1 MLKIVEAFSGIGA
14 QREALIKA
22 NIKYEI
28 LNTIEWDINAI
39 YAYDQMHH
47 TDNKPSEYSKEAIL
61 QKISKYTLSPD
72 GKKPFGSRGL
82 KHLSEK
88 KLQLLYAAI
97 DRNHNLCDITKVHGE
112 DLPDDIDVLTYSF
125 PCQDLS
131 IAKNFQNLDSPGI
144 DKGAGTRSGLLW
156 EIERILKEKEKNS
169 HSLPKFLLME
179 NVNAI
184 NSPRHHPNFKL
195 WRDELT
201 EMGYVNKVYKGLQ
214 ANDFGVPQARSR
226 TFMLSVHSDKLS
238 ELEIDD
244 LKFKREANLSDYL
257 RLGKYPGEAKI
268 ATPNFTPSRQKIYND
283 NKHLV
288 ENGEIISEFT
298 NTISTKQDRNP
309 NAGVIIENHK
319 MRYLTPR
326 ECFLLM
332 GFPEEKF
339 EKLQKANNTDHF
351 FKDVHAWK
359 MAGNS
364 IVVDV
369 LVEIFKEIYRIKQ
382 EYF

>member
-22 NIKYEI
+22 HIKYEV

-47 TDNKPSEYSKEAIL
+47 TENNPSEYSKEIIL
-61 QKISKYTLSPD
+61 KKLSKYTLSPD
-72 GKKPFGSRGL
+72 GKKPFGSVGL

-97 DRNHNLCDITKVHGE
+97 ERNNNLCDITKVHGE
-112 DLPDDIDVLTYSF
+112 DIPDDTDVLTYSF

-131 IAKNFQNLDSPGI
+131 IAKNFQNLNSAGI

-156 EIERILKEKEKNS
+156 EVERILEEKEKKSNP
-169 HSLPKFLLME
+169 LPKFLLME

-184 NSPRHHPNFKL
+184 NSPRHNPNFKL
-195 WRDELT
+195 WRDKLV

-244 LKFKREANLSDYL
+244 LNFKREAHLADYL
-257 RLGKYPGEAKI
+257 RLGKYPDEEKI

-288 ENGEIISEFT
+288 ENGKIISELT

-309 NAGVIIENHK
+309 NAGVIIQNQK

-339 EKLQKANNTDHF
+339 DKLQKANKVDHF

-369 LVEIFKEIYRIKQ
+369 LVEIFKEIDRIKQ